1 MQKTTHHLARFCKLT
16 PKASCFFAKLEGISS
31 QQGVPTSEE
40 INLALVKWIKYLQ
53 SKHYVVK
60 PNGKLEL
67 NNQMQQSQLNPKI
80 DDDDGDGIIMC
91 HGRFINVDLP
101 EKTKTPT
108 LVPRNERKVHLLV
121 DDYHKKLFH
130 AGVNHTLSQ
139 IRTTY

>member
-1 MQKTTHHLARFCKLT
+1 MA
-16 PKASCFFAKLEGISS
+16 
-31 QQGVPTSEE
+31 
-40 INLALVKWIKYLQ
+40 
-53 SKHYVVK
+53 K

-80 DDDDGDGIIMC
+80 DDDDDDGIIMC

-101 EKTKTPT
+101 EKTKTPL

-121 DDYHKKLFH
+121 EDYHKKLFH

-139 IRTTY
+139 IRTTYWILNQLRTFFFTIPRILLKDILS